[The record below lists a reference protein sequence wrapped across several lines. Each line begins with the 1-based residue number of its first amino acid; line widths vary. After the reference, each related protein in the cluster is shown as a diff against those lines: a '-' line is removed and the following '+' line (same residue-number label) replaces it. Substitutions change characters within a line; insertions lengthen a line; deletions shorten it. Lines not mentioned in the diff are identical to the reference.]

1 MFHGGI
7 ERALEVA
14 LHAHE
19 GQVRKGGAGVPY
31 AVHPL
36 HVALLLARLGAE
48 PEVIQAGLLHDVV
61 EDSPL
66 WTMGRV
72 EAEFGP
78 RVAGIVAELSEDKS
92 LTWEERKRSGLKR
105 VAEMSPEAALVKG
118 CDKLHNLC
126 TLARALDSA
135 PDRTEVWRLFRGG
148 RDRTLAMAQ
157 QLIASLTPRV
167 TPELGVALQKALDV
181 VSRA

>member
-7 ERALEVA
+7 DRALEVA

-19 GQVRKGGAGVPY
+19 GQVRKGDGGIPY

-66 WTMGRV
+66 WTMERV

-78 RVAGIVAELSEDKS
+78 RVGAIVAELSEDKS
-92 LTWEERKRSGLKR
+92 LSWEVRKRRGIDR
-105 VAEMSPEAALVKG
+105 IAAMSPEAALVKG

-126 TLARALDSA
+126 TLGRALDSA
-135 PDRTEVWRLFRGG
+135 PDRAAVWSQFNGG
-148 RDRTLAMAQ
+148 RERTLAIAE
-157 QLIASLTPRV
+157 QLIASLAPRV
-167 TPELGVALQKALDV
+167 TQELGAALRDALELV
-181 VSRA
+181 RRS